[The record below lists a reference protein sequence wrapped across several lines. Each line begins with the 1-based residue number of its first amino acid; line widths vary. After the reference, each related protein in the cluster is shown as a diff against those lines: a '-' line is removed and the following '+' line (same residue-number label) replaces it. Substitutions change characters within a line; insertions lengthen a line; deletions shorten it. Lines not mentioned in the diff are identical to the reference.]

1 MAAMRWIGR
10 GRCPVCGWVL
20 PGPAWRR
27 AEARVEEGV
36 GLLCYSLGDAG
47 FGVGARLK
55 EPEQLEEVE
64 PGLWAVIKGRFLDA
78 LARLVRRRWLSLR
91 EVLNSLP
98 LRHLG
103 GGIWVEEYERPG
115 GRPRERIVAEYDF
128 GTGAVTEVSRR
139 PVRVVSAREVK
150 TYVW

>member
-1 MAAMRWIGR
+1 M
-10 GRCPVCGWVL
+10 
-20 PGPAWRR
+20 
-27 AEARVEEGV
+27 